1 MFPKNETCGGCTLE
15 YAPSLSGRN
24 FPEYTRPPS
33 EGVPLLVLFSGPDTA
48 SIGKDYPFYSS
59 AEHLV
64 ETLLKDAR
72 DHKEEIHGLSWRME
86 YAIPCGFVGRLPK
99 GTDTQCKAH
108 LLRRI
113 ERWQPKT
120 ILALGMTATKM
131 LGIKVQRF
139 ADVRGKPVEVEMG
152 GHHILV
158 VPTFEPYQVHSNP
171 GLFRVFR
178 QDIHTLGKFA
188 GKAGRGQKIDLPS
201 IEKLTKDYPVPKT
214 LKEVEEVC
222 DAIIAY
228 TGKESQPSEAWP
240 IVFDIETNSLET
252 WSEPFKVIAIA
263 FGWDYGKA
271 TTIML
276 DHKKTPYNKQR
287 AWKHVRRVL
296 ECAKPKMGHNIPFD
310 LAGLELAVGCS
321 VRNIA
326 WDTMM
331 GEHLLDEDK
340 KGHYGLKTLTPTYCP
355 RYSGYEDKLWDQLI
369 EAALAKNEARK
380 AQIEDEIESLSQM
393 RGVRLSAET
402 MEEGKTKGKK
412 KTKKKAT
419 TDAAKKRQLRKEMK
433 AGTVTFED
441 VDVDLLCRYA
451 GLDADIT
458 WQIFVKQNTLM
469 HQESPRLYPIM
480 RAHYLPGTR
489 AIADIQ
495 HHGVKVDLD
504 YMSQMERDMDSELDG
519 LLHSMFALAGRAFN
533 PNAKND
539 LQAVVLTNLALPPLG
554 YTETG
559 QLKIDKE
566 IIKRYVGELP
576 VGSTGH
582 QFMKSLE
589 RYKSIHKGRT
599 GFLKSIRA
607 LVDVNGFLHGSY
619 HLNGTETGR
628 LSSSHPNMQNWAKY
642 IGRVYDGKNIV
653 QPGYN
658 LKKLLI
664 PSRPSR
670 VFFNMDYSGAE
681 IRVFCAYTHDADLIS
696 AIQAG
701 QDTHSYI
708 TSLVAKVAY
717 TDIETGHGRP
727 IELAKLREKVKR
739 VVFGTL
745 YGGSV
750 HTMAAILKIPVEEAQ
765 EIVDAIFGVLPSLP
779 EYIAMTEG
787 EVIRQGWV
795 ETLFGRRRH
804 FRLAQQDRNHMN
816 KCFREASNFKIQST
830 SSDITFGQLLEIH
843 RELPKIGGRVLGTV
857 HDSVFGEIEAES
869 VSQLHE
875 FFTHWAKRRVADR
888 YPWMPVPF
896 DYELEVGPSYGELE
910 EMKAAA

>member
-1 MFPKNETCGGCTLE
+1 MFPKNETCGGCALE
-15 YAPSLSGRN
+15 HAPSLSGRN
-24 FPEYTRPPS
+24 FPELMKVPP
-33 EGVPLLVLFSGPDTA
+33 EGVPLLVLFSSPDTA
-48 SIGKDYPFYSS
+48 SIGKDYAFYSS

-72 DHKEEIHGLSWRME
+72 DHQKEMEGLNWRME
-86 YAIPCGFVGRLPK
+86 YAIPCGFVGRIPK
-99 GTDTQCKAH
+99 GTDGQCKAH
-108 LLRRI
+108 LLRRV
-113 ERWQPKT
+113 EKWRPKT
-120 ILALGMTATKM
+120 ILALGVTATKM
-131 LGIKVQRF
+131 LGIKVQKF
-139 ADVRGKPVEVEMG
+139 SDVRGKPVEVEVG
-152 GHHILV
+152 GHRCLV

-178 QDIHTLGKFA
+178 QDIYTLGRFA
-188 GKAGRGQKIDLPS
+188 GKARRGHSIELPS

-214 LKEVEEVC
+214 LKEVKHVC
-222 DAIIAY
+222 DEIIAY
-228 TGKESQPSEAWP
+228 TGKAKQKPETWP

-252 WSEPFKVIAIA
+252 WSPAFKVIAIA
-263 FGWDYGKA
+263 FGWDKGKA

-296 ECAKPKMGHNIPFD
+296 ECAKPKMGHNLPFD
-310 LAGLELAVGCS
+310 LAGLELAVGCP

-326 WDTMM
+326 WDTLM

-355 RYSGYEDKLWDQLI
+355 QYSGYEDKLWDQLI
-369 EAALAKNEARK
+369 EAAMAKNAARV
-380 AQIEDEIESLSQM
+380 AVLDDELSSLSQM
-393 RGVRLSAET
+393 RGVRLAAESK
-402 MEEGKTKGKK
+402 EDGKKKGKK
-412 KTKKKAT
+412 KK
-419 TDAAKKRQLRKEMK
+419 DASDAVKKRQLRKEMK

-441 VDVDLLCRYA
+441 VDVDLLCCYA

-469 HQESPRLYPIM
+469 NRESPKLYPIM
-480 RAHYLPGTR
+480 RRHYLPGAR

-495 HHGVKVDLD
+495 HRGVKVDLD
-504 YMSQMERDMDSELDG
+504 YMSIMERDMDSELGG
-519 LLHSMFALAGRAFN
+519 LLHSMYALAGREFN
-533 PNAKND
+533 PNAKKD

-554 YTETG
+554 YTDTG
-559 QLKIDKE
+559 QLKVDKE
-566 IIKRYVGELP
+566 IIKRYIAEVPEN
-576 VGSTGH
+576 TAGH
-582 QFMKSLE
+582 QFMVALE

-607 LVDVNGFLHGSY
+607 LVDMNGFLHGSY

-628 LSSSHPNMQNWAKY
+628 LSSSSPNMQNWAKF
-642 IGRVYDGKNIV
+642 IGRVKKDGNLIHA
-653 QPGYN
+653 GYN

-664 PSRPSR
+664 PSSPSR

-681 IRVFCAYTHDADLIS
+681 IRVFCAYTHDEDLIK
-696 AIQAG
+696 AIHEG
-701 QDTHSYI
+701 LDVHSYI
-708 TSLVAKVAY
+708 TSLVAKVSY
-717 TDIETGHGRP
+717 ETVEPGGKRP
-727 IELAKLREKVKR
+727 EKYDKLRDKVKR

-750 HTMAAILKIPVEEAQ
+750 HTMAAILKIDVEEAQ

-779 EYIAMTEG
+779 EYISLTEG

-795 ETLFGRRRH
+795 ETFFGRRRH
-804 FRLAQQDRNHMN
+804 FRLAQQDRNHMR

-843 RELPKIGGRVLGTV
+843 RELPKLGGQVLGTV
-857 HDSVFGEIEAES
+857 HDSVFGEIEAEA
-869 VSQLHE
+869 VSQLHP
-875 FFTHWAKRRVADR
+875 FFRKWAKERVAER
-888 YPWMPVPF
+888 YPWLPVPF
-896 DYELEVGPSYGELE
+896 DYELEVGPSYGELDK
-910 EMKAAA
+910 MKEAA